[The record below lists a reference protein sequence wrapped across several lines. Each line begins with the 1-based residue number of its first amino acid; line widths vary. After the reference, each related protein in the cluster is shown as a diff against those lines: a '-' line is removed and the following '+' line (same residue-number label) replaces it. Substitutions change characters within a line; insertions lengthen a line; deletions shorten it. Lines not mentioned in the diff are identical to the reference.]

1 MQHQTADRQTDVSGL
16 PVTKVEKRQLK
27 SKISTVKEQNRA
39 KNRVNIG
46 QVETNVTPN
55 MTV

>member
-27 SKISTVKEQNRA
+27 SKISTVKEQNR
-39 KNRVNIG
+39 VNIG